1 MGLLVYASQMKLL
14 ASPTGETLHQIMNK
28 CRQVLGKGTI
38 TAHLLWLGRKPAVWP
53 AVLLALPSQ
62 HQLIQPLNGSSIVVL
77 TQEVKVSYS
86 CVYKPQEFPVMLGDG
101 YWRMHPFTFPQL
113 LPLTLPIPNL
123 YLEAVVYH
131 KLILNIWLRF
141 IARQSH
147 PSFFRITNSL
157 LVNCSTWGEQ
167 SLPLLWL

>member
-14 ASPTGETLHQIMNK
+14 VTHWGDVTPDHEQIQ
-28 CRQVLGKGTI
+28 QVLGKGTI

-53 AVLLALPSQ
+53 GVLLTLPSQ
-62 HQLIQPLNGSSIVVL
+62 HRLIQPLNGSSIVAL
-77 TQEVKVSYS
+77 TQEAKGELLLCIQTLGIS
-86 CVYKPQEFPVMLGDG
+86 CDAWQWLLKDTSIHQ
-101 YWRMHPFTFPQL
+101 

-157 LVNCSTWGEQ
+157 LINCSTWGEQ